1 MTLFGG
7 NGLPRENHHPKSNNK
22 TLFDLRQQ
30 FCCRRLLMQSLSL
43 LDGTIRVIPRVIAG
57 YPKAVANLK
66 KIKPNTK
73 MSRCA
78 IEANRFNL

>member
-22 TLFDLRQQ
+22 SLFDLRQHI
-30 FCCRRLLMQSLSL
+30 FCRRLLMQSLSL
-43 LDGTIRVIPRVIAG
+43 LNEAIRIIPRIITG
-57 YPKAVANLK
+57 YPTAVANLK
-66 KIKPNTK
+66 KKPNTK

-78 IEANRFNL
+78 IEANRFN